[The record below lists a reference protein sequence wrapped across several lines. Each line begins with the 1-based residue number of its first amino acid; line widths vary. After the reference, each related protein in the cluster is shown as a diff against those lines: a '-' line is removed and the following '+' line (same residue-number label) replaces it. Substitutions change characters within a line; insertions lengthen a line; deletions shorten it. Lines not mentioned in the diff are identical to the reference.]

1 MRTLVGT
8 LALRPQFVLRETK
21 LFLILAMRIFRLPRR
36 KPQEL
41 TAFPF
46 LFFLE
51 MEKPWC
57 QKKKKT
63 GKALGGKKAGRDEE
77 TSSHYPLHSPPPPTS
92 ASCVSQSSRVLS
104 SLRLNRK
111 NSFKQVDASSPF
123 WLLLLMQMWFI
134 KKYSRFDTLI
144 YWKYLKN

>member
-1 MRTLVGT
+1 MSSDNIEY
-8 LALRPQFVLRETK
+8 FVSTK
-21 LFLILAMRIFRLPRR
+21 LFLPRIHENVGRYIGSSTPICSTGNKTFSYFSDENISSSSAKTSGTNSFSFFIFFRNGKALVS
-36 KPQEL
+36 
-41 TAFPF
+41 
-46 LFFLE
+46 
-51 MEKPWC
+51 
-57 QKKKKT
+57 KKKKT

-123 WLLLLMQMWFI
+123 
-134 KKYSRFDTLI
+134 
-144 YWKYLKN
+144 